1 MKLRRNKTEERASK
15 LLLREL
21 PYFNFRGNL
30 ALYHGQFNNSIS
42 VDSWPRRNLDKL
54 NSLYDLDIFSLNS
67 NLDAY
72 LNTEYNLPNQRI
84 QSRYFSPHS
93 FKMFTEKLPENTV
106 KSSFS
111 IFHNNI
117 VSINHNLENVEL
129 LLDELDV
136 IDILEKKNSNEGN
149 AHPSIPGYVFE
160 HMPIPLASGG
170 TGLFVDQSVK
180 YNVLEKTSNEAFQ
193 ALWVEIF
200 FVYLKKHRLWNN
212 LSSAQFA
219 RLFPNVSR

>member
-1 MKLRRNKTEERASK
+1 
-15 LLLREL
+15 
-21 PYFNFRGNL
+21 
-30 ALYHGQFNNSIS
+30 
-42 VDSWPRRNLDKL
+42 
-54 NSLYDLDIFSLNS
+54 
-67 NLDAY
+67 
-72 LNTEYNLPNQRI
+72 
-84 QSRYFSPHS
+84 
-93 FKMFTEKLPENTV
+93 MFTEKRPENTI

-136 IDILEKKNSNEGN
+136 IDISEKKNSNEGN

-160 HMPIPLASGG
+160 HMPTPLASGG

-200 FVYLKKHRLWNN
+200 FVYLEKHRFWNN

>member
-1 MKLRRNKTEERASK
+1 M
-15 LLLREL
+15 
-21 PYFNFRGNL
+21 
-30 ALYHGQFNNSIS
+30 
-42 VDSWPRRNLDKL
+42 
-54 NSLYDLDIFSLNS
+54 
-67 NLDAY
+67 
-72 LNTEYNLPNQRI
+72 
-84 QSRYFSPHS
+84 
-93 FKMFTEKLPENTV
+93 
-106 KSSFS
+106 
-111 IFHNNI
+111 
-117 VSINHNLENVEL
+117 SINHNLENVEL

-136 IDILEKKNSNEGN
+136 IGISETKITNADEGN

-160 HMPIPLASGG
+160 HMPTPLASGG

-200 FVYLKKHRLWNN
+200 FVYLRKHRLWNN